1 MGRAPRVERLLL
13 YDWTSQAPQSALLSL
28 DRVSEVKGGRLGWW
42 FLQRSREKDE
52 RDWEGMQWGGSV
64 EVAARKRPNC
74 TSQAISHFKEG
85 GMPGGGL
92 SQVESEDEAVARSG
106 SHPAFPVSLLVW
118 LPPFWVQWRGHHGF
132 PPFPSLLFV
141 RKLPKTDL
149 EGWRVGRALWKG

>member
-1 MGRAPRVERLLL
+1 M
-13 YDWTSQAPQSALLSL
+13 
-28 DRVSEVKGGRLGWW
+28 GWW

-74 TSQAISHFKEG
+74 ASQAISHFKEG
-85 GMPGGGL
+85 GIPGGGL